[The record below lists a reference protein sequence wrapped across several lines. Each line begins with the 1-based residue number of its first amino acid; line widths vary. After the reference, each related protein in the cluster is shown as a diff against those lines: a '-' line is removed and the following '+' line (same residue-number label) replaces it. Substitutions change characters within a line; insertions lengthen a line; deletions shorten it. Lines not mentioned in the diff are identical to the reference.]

1 MVLRAARQKPRR
13 VATVGLPV
21 SQYQLTA
28 YVMSGMLCGLAG
40 FLLANLNAFASPSTM
55 AWTVSGELIV
65 IVVLG
70 GMGTVFGPLL
80 GAFVLLGQ
88 IGRASCQGKSVSVRV
103 DHGGRRSIKK
113 KIKKKTRT
121 E

>member
-1 MVLRAARQKPRR
+1 MRISDCSSDVCSSDL
-13 VATVGLPV
+13 
-21 SQYQLTA
+21 YQLTA

-80 GAFVLLGQ
+80 GAFVLLGLEE
-88 IGRASCQGKSVSVRV
+88 IIKGYTDHSMVVLGDRKS
-103 DHGGRRSIKK
+103 
-113 KIKKKTRT
+113 TRLNSSH
-121 E
+121 

>member
-80 GAFVLLGQ
+80 GAFVLLGLED
-88 IGRASCQGKSVSVRV
+88 RKS
-103 DHGGRRSIKK
+103 
-113 KIKKKTRT
+113 TRLNSSH
-121 E
+121 